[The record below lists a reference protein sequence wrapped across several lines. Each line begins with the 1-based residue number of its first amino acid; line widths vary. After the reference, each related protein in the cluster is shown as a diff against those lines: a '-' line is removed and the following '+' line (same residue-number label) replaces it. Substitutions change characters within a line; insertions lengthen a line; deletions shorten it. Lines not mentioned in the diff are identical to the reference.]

1 MEKVSKI
8 WYVGLGLTV
17 VMLLFARLWL
27 HRTASE
33 GVKPL
38 ETFAAW
44 TSSRIVPRATALFR
58 AQAVIDENRRLRDEM
73 ARLRVDASLM
83 EEVAVE
89 NAALRTEAAIPPRS
103 RLHAERC
110 VVISR
115 GGSGGWWRSIRLG
128 KGRFSGIRPGD
139 AVVAPEGLVGYVA
152 SVTDTSS
159 DVRLLTDPS
168 CRISCVLDEAG
179 DAPARGIL
187 QGCGW
192 NSRGNEDIAEFLYVA
207 EPLRVDYLPLAV
219 GDRQGMDVQITD
231 NREQIIDNRNGA
243 PGAQIVDSRY
253 STDPSTL
260 QRGGEAAA
268 STSSTA
274 PYVGASTAFSQAR
287 ALVKTSGLSE
297 TIPGGIM
304 VGWLVSEGVDPD
316 GLYRMG
322 QVLPAVDF
330 ADLSSVFVLT
340 SQGGGR

>member
-8 WYVGLGLTV
+8 WYVGLGLTL
-17 VMLLFARLWL
+17 VMLLFSRLWL

-38 ETFAAW
+38 ETFVAW
-44 TSSRIVPRATALFR
+44 TSSRIVPRMTALFR

-89 NAALRTEAAIPPRS
+89 NTALREEAAIPPRS

-179 DAPARGIL
+179 GAPARGIL

-207 EPLRVDYLPLAV
+207 EPLRVDYLPL
-219 GDRQGMDVQITD
+219 GDSAERKVVDA
-231 NREQIIDNRNGA
+231 QIIDNRYQRTDN
-243 PGAQIVDSRY
+243 RY
-253 STDPSTL
+253 SDTNGPTD
-260 QRGGEAAA
+260 QRTNGPTDQRTNGPTDQR
-268 STSSTA
+268 TS
-274 PYVGASTAFSQAR
+274 AR
-287 ALVKTSGLSE
+287 TLVKTSGLSE